1 MDWFLI
7 VPLLALLL
15 AVPGPE
21 WRQRPQRTE

>member
-21 WRQRPQRTE
+21 WRHRPHRTE

>member
-21 WRQRPQRTE
+21 WKDRPHRTE